1 MKRILL
7 GILLSGALLV
17 PAFGTNVKIPSLD
30 LATRIFDYGGQLVM
44 QTQMFA
50 DILIEGGYKFGGR
63 IVVGFDGIMG
73 FLNNPAFGQAL
84 PPLTFK
90 SISLDVRDI
99 FDIPLSLSYFMG
111 QYDYLC
117 YGDDFPRLFGTAFI
131 QSTYRATYMLPGVIY
146 NFDYRGIH
154 RINGT
159 GIKLQYTAPDQPF
172 GFGLYVYQDQNFVI
186 MQQLWDP
193 LLSTPIINMNYLFY
207 NTGIF
212 SSDLR
217 FMINTETFKLEAFVG
232 GTLDSATW
240 GGFIR
245 FGVLAYV
252 GLGDVDFLLEA
263 GVPQFDFV
271 SGVGIDLVY
280 ALFESRINLGPI
292 SIIPSVFMR
301 PGQYLQQNTP
311 TETNKIDFN
320 LNLAVF
326 NPRRDPVSFGVEGNF
341 TTTDLLTGT
350 LAYQLRVLPFISLAT
365 PGIYWEI
372 KASMVL
378 LDSSTTLAFSD
389 MLASIQGMIT
399 IKAEF

>member
-1 MKRILL
+1 MKRIVL
-7 GILLSGALLV
+7 GVLLSGALLV

-30 LATRIFDYGGQLVM
+30 LATRIFGYNGELVV

-90 SISLDVRDI
+90 SVSLDVRDI

-159 GIKLQYTAPDQPF
+159 GIKLQYSAPDQPF
-172 GFGLYVYQDQNFVI
+172 GFGLYVYQDQNFVTVQTL
-186 MQQLWDP
+186 MTTL
-193 LLSTPIINMNYLFY
+193 PIINMNYLFY
-207 NTGIF
+207 NTGIY

-217 FMINTETFKLEAFVG
+217 FMINTETFKLEAFAG
-232 GTLDSATW
+232 GTIDTGSW
-240 GGFIR
+240 SGYMR
-245 FGVLAYV
+245 FGILAYV

-263 GVPQFDFV
+263 GVPKWDFG
-271 SGVGIDLVY
+271 SIGIDLVY

-301 PGQYLQQNTP
+301 PGQYLQQDTP
-311 TETNKIDFN
+311 TEINKIDFN

-341 TTTDLLTGT
+341 ATTDLLTGS
-350 LAYQLRVLPFISLAT
+350 LVYQLRVLPFISLAT

-378 LDSSTTLAFSD
+378 IDSTTTLTFND